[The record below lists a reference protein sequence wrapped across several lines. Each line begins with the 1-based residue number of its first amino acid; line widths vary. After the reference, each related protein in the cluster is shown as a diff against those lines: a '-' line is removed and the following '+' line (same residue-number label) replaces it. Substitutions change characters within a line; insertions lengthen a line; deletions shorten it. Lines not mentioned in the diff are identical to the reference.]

1 MKNHVQIRPLN
12 VSERMQMTATPQTHK
27 IATDLPADAVSP
39 TRIALFANH
48 APGLEVAAFLAKRSK
63 HDQVCALYVTGE
75 KPENDKRIIE
85 TLNLEENKVFVGH
98 EAILQPEHIEWFK
111 NQKFD
116 VIICVYWPWL
126 LKNEIYKSATKTINF
141 HPALLPVN
149 RGWFPHVHSLI
160 DGSKTGVTLHK
171 IEEEADTGP
180 IWAQKEVEIKPTDTA
195 KEIYNRLQ
203 QEIVDLFVDKWDQL
217 KNNEIEATPQDESSA
232 IYHAKNEINDL
243 DLIELSKNY
252 SARDLI
258 NLIRARS
265 FGNLGFAYYEEN
277 GKKIFLKLSL
287 SETTKFES

>member
-1 MKNHVQIRPLN
+1 VKNHVQIRPRN
-12 VSERMQMTATPQTHK
+12 DSEKMQITSAPQTQK
-27 IATDLPADAVSP
+27 AATDLPSDAVSP

-48 APGLEVAAFLAKRSK
+48 APGLEIAAFLAKRSK

-75 KPENDKRIIE
+75 QPENDKRIIE
-85 TLNLEENKVFVGH
+85 TLNLEDRNVFIGQD
-98 EAILQPEHIEWFK
+98 EILQLEHIDWFK

-126 LKNEIYKSATKTINF
+126 LKNEIYKSVTKSINF

-180 IWAQKEVEIKPTDTA
+180 IWAQREVEIKPTDTA
-195 KEIYNRLQ
+195 KELYNRLQ
-203 QEIVDLFVDKWDQL
+203 REIVDLFVDKWDQI
-217 KNNEIEATPQDESSA
+217 KNSEIDATSQDESSA
-232 IYHAKNEINDL
+232 IYHDKNEINDL

>member
-1 MKNHVQIRPLN
+1 MFEQVTKL
-12 VSERMQMTATPQTHK
+12 SERVQMTANPRTLKGASGLP
-27 IATDLPADAVSP
+27 TDNAST
-39 TRIALFANH
+39 TRIALFASH
-48 APGLEVAAFLAKRSK
+48 TPGLEVATFLAKRSQQ
-63 HDQVCALYVTGE
+63 DQVCALYVTGE
-75 KPENDKRIIE
+75 QPENDKRIIE
-85 TLNLEENKVFVGH
+85 ILNLEEKNVFIGN
-98 EAILQPEHIEWFK
+98 EAILHPEHIEWFK

-126 LKNEIYKSATKTINF
+126 LKKEIFKSVDKSINF

-203 QEIVDLFVDKWDQL
+203 QEIVDLFVDKWDQI
-217 KNNEIEATPQDESSA
+217 KTNEIDATPQDESSA

-277 GKKIFLKLSL
+277 GKQIFLKLSL
-287 SETTKFES
+287 SESTKFES

>member
-1 MKNHVQIRPLN
+1 
-12 VSERMQMTATPQTHK
+12 MTTTPRSPTG
-27 IATDLPADAVSP
+27 ADELPVGPVPP

-48 APGLEVAAFLAKRSK
+48 TPGLEVATFLAERTQS
-63 HDQVCALYVTGE
+63 DQVCALYLTGE
-75 KPENDKRIIE
+75 QPENDRRIIG
-85 TLNLEENKVFVGH
+85 TLNLEKENVFIGH
-98 EAILQPEHIEWFK
+98 EVIMRPEHIEWFK

-116 VIICVYWPWL
+116 VIVCVYWPWL
-126 LKNEIYKSATKTINF
+126 LKDEIYTSAAKTINF

-171 IEEEADTGP
+171 IEEAADTGP

-203 QEIVDLFVDKWDQL
+203 REIVDLFIDKWDEI
-217 KNNEIEATPQDESSA
+217 KNGELDATSQDESSA

-243 DLIELSKNY
+243 DYIELSKNY

-258 NLIRARS
+258 NKLRARS
-265 FGNLGFAYYEEN
+265 FGNLGFAYYEVN
-277 GKKIFLKLSL
+277 GKKIFLKISL
-287 SETTKFES
+287 SETTRFES